1 MTTLEELEYLDKL
14 KRKLLDNC
22 VDVPKVSITAGGS
35 QTIVLEIFSD
45 VWHRI
50 FKTVEYNKTKEQ

>member
-1 MTTLEELEYLDKL
+1 MKHTKELEYLDKL

-22 VDVPKVSITAGGS
+22 VDVPRVSKTAGGS

-50 FKTVEYNKTKEQ
+50 FKTEEYNKTKEQ